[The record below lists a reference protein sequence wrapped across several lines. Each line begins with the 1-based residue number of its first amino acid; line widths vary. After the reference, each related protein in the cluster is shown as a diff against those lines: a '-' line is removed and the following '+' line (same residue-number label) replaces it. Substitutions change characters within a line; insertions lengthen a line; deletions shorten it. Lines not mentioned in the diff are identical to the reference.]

1 MPKSKKPHVVEAA
14 PPELARPDW
23 IVVALAL
30 AGLAVA
36 GYLTALKLGGTQA
49 FLCRDGSGCDLV
61 QASRYSELAGV
72 PTAMWGA
79 GIYLAI
85 AVLAALPRTARR
97 WQAAFMLASGAV
109 AFSLYLTY
117 ISLFVVGATCPYCLA
132 LAIAVLAAMP
142 RTARRWQAAFMLASG
157 AVAFSLYLTYI
168 SIFVIGATCPYCLA
182 SGGIAVALL
191 VAMLWRRPAAQ
202 GRPAAA
208 FKPGRLAGLGITA
221 GVFTV
226 LLGAFIFA
234 ADFSVPAGYQSALAR
249 HMAKSQVIFY
259 GAFW

>member
-1 MPKSKKPHVVEAA
+1 MPKIKKPHAVEAA

-49 FLCRDGSGCDLV
+49 FLCRGGSGCDLV

-117 ISLFVVGATCPYCLA
+117 ISIFVVGATC
-132 LAIAVLAAMP
+132 
-142 RTARRWQAAFMLASG
+142 Q
-157 AVAFSLYLTYI
+157 
-168 SIFVIGATCPYCLA
+168 YCLA

-191 VAMLWRRPAAQ
+191 VAMLWRRPSAQ
-202 GRPAAA
+202 GRHAAA
-208 FKPGRLAGLGITA
+208 YRPGRLAGLGITA

-226 LLGAFIFA
+226 LVGAFIFA

-249 HMAKSQVIFY
+249 HMAKSQAIFY

>member
-1 MPKSKKPHVVEAA
+1 MPKLKKPRVVEAVA
-14 PPELARPDW
+14 PERARPDW

-30 AGLAVA
+30 VGLGVA
-36 GYLTALKLGGTQA
+36 GYMTALKLGGTQA
-49 FLCRDGSGCDLV
+49 FLCRDGSGCDIV
-61 QASRYSELAGV
+61 QASRYSVLAGV

-85 AVLAALPRTARR
+85 AVLAA
-97 WQAAFMLASGAV
+97 
-109 AFSLYLTY
+109 
-117 ISLFVVGATCPYCLA
+117 
-132 LAIAVLAAMP
+132 MP
-142 RTARRWQAAFMLASG
+142 RTARRWHAAFMLASS

-168 SIFVIGATCPYCLA
+168 SIFVIGATCLYCLA

-191 VAMLWRRPAAQ
+191 VVMLWRRPPAQ
-202 GRPAAA
+202 GRQAAA
-208 FKPGRLAGLGITA
+208 YKPGRLAGLGITA

-234 ADFSVPAGYQSALAR
+234 SDYSVPAGYQSALAR
-249 HMAKSQVIFY
+249 HLTKSQGLFY

>member
-1 MPKSKKPHVVEAA
+1 MPKLKKPRVVEAA
-14 PPELARPDW
+14 TPELARPDW

-30 AGLAVA
+30 VGLGVA

-49 FLCRDGSGCDLV
+49 FLCRGGSGCDLV
-61 QASRYSELAGV
+61 QASRYSVLAGV

-85 AVLAALPRTARR
+85 AVL
-97 WQAAFMLASGAV
+97 S
-109 AFSLYLTY
+109 
-117 ISLFVVGATCPYCLA
+117 
-132 LAIAVLAAMP
+132 AMP
-142 RTARRWQAAFMLASG
+142 RTARRWQAAFMLVSG

-191 VAMLWRRPAAQ
+191 VVMLWRRPPAQ
-202 GRPAAA
+202 GRQAAA
-208 FKPGRLAGLGITA
+208 YKPGRLAGLGITA
-221 GVFTV
+221 GIAAVV
-226 LLGAFIFA
+226 IGAFIFA
-234 ADFSVPAGYQSALAR
+234 ADFSTPAGYQSALAQ
-249 HMAKSQVIFY
+249 HLAKNKAIFY

>member
-1 MPKSKKPHVVEAA
+1 MPKLKKPRVVEEAA
-14 PPELARPDW
+14 PELARPDW

-30 AGLAVA
+30 VGLGVA

-49 FLCRDGSGCDLV
+49 FLCRDNSGCDVV
-61 QASRYSELAGV
+61 QASRYSVLAGV

-79 GIYLAI
+79 GIY
-85 AVLAALPRTARR
+85 
-97 WQAAFMLASGAV
+97 
-109 AFSLYLTY
+109 
-117 ISLFVVGATCPYCLA
+117 

-182 SGGIAVALL
+182 SGGIAVVLL
-191 VAMLWRRPAAQ
+191 VVMIWRRPSAP
-202 GRPAAA
+202 GRQAAA
-208 FKPGRLAGLGITA
+208 YKPGRLVGLGITA
-221 GVFTV
+221 AVLTV
-226 LLGAFIFA
+226 LVGAFIFA
-234 ADFSVPAGYQSALAR
+234 ADFSVPAGYQTSLAR
-249 HMAKSQVIFY
+249 HLAKTQAIFY

>member
-1 MPKSKKPHVVEAA
+1 MPKLKKPRVVE
-14 PPELARPDW
+14 PIEPELARPDW
-23 IVVALAL
+23 IVIGLAL

-49 FLCRDGSGCDLV
+49 FLCRDGSGCDMV
-61 QASRYSELAGV
+61 QASRYSVLAGV

-85 AVLAALPRTARR
+85 AVLAAMPRTVRR

-109 AFSLYLTY
+109 AFSLYLT
-117 ISLFVVGATCPYCLA
+117 S
-132 LAIAVLAAMP
+132 
-142 RTARRWQAAFMLASG
+142 
-157 AVAFSLYLTYI
+157 I

-191 VAMLWRRPAAQ
+191 VVMVWRRPSAP
-202 GRPAAA
+202 GRQAAA
-208 FKPGRLAGLGITA
+208 YKPGRLAGLGITA
-221 GVFTV
+221 AVLTV
-226 LLGAFIFA
+226 LVGAFIFA
-234 ADFSVPAGYQSALAR
+234 ADFSVPAGYQVALAR
-249 HMAKSQVIFY
+249 HLAKTQAIFY

>member
-1 MPKSKKPHVVEAA
+1 MPKIKKPHAVEAA

-23 IVVALAL
+23 IVVALAV

-117 ISLFVVGATCPYCLA
+117 ISIFVVGATCPYC
-132 LAIAVLAAMP
+132 
-142 RTARRWQAAFMLASG
+142 F
-157 AVAFSLYLTYI
+157 
-168 SIFVIGATCPYCLA
+168 A

-191 VAMLWRRPAAQ
+191 VALLWRRPSAQ
-202 GRPAAA
+202 GRHAATYR
-208 FKPGRLAGLGITA
+208 PGRLAGLGITA

-226 LLGAFIFA
+226 LVGAFIFA

-249 HMAKSQVIFY
+249 HMAKSQAIFY